1 MKLTVWIALEKFDV
15 LRFWVQFWGLGG
27 IGALD
32 FEPLS
37 SIYGLHIHITTCYF
51 ARDSRCVA
59 ILRHQ
64 SSHRFT
70 FLLLVQQWSRN
81 KWGVL
86 FPRGGSRKS
95 KEFCQGS
102 GLFFKDKH
110 TRAAQMVRRTQHIAS
125 LLTATRKQKKTN
137 GESIL
142 FSLCPF
148 SSVQKWKI
156 CAFFFFISLPLPQL
170 GLMKLSGPFRR
181 MVHGAIGFCEKQFS
195 FSIPWWP
202 VYAIT
207 LFIVHRRNSSVQQ
220 CADCLKLV

>member
-1 MKLTVWIALEKFDV
+1 MDCISILRLVILHGIHAV
-15 LRFWVQFWGLGG
+15 LQYYDISHR
-27 IGALD
+27 I
-32 FEPLS
+32 
-37 SIYGLHIHITTCYF
+37 
-51 ARDSRCVA
+51 DSRFCCWYNNEVETSEGFFFLEGVA
-59 ILRHQ
+59 GNQ
-64 SSHRFT
+64 
-70 FLLLVQQWSRN
+70 RN
-81 KWGVL
+81 FAKAAV
-86 FPRGGSRKS
+86 F
-95 KEFCQGS
+95 
-102 GLFFKDKH
+102 FFKDKH
-110 TRAAQMVRRTQHIAS
+110 TRAAQMVRRTQHVAS
-125 LLTATRKQKKTN
+125 LLTATRKQKKTS

-148 SSVQKWKI
+148 SNVQKWKI

-207 LFIVHRRNSSVQQ
+207 LFIVQRRNSSVQQ